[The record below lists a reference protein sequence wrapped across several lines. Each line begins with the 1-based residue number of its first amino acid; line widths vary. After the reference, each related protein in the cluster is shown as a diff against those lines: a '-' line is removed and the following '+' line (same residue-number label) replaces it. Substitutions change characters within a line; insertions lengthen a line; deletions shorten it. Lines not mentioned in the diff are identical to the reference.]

1 MLASWER
8 CRFFGAE
15 QGWALSLPM
24 EDILRST
31 LLEPM
36 DFDNVQL
43 WPSSVGFAFLVPA
56 DVSLGIWFFDFVAR
70 RALGLARVDDWAEPV
85 SHRVAFWGLV
95 VSLFGCLAWYIH
107 DGMSFAA
114 AFAVFVM
121 IL

>member
-1 MLASWER
+1 
-8 CRFFGAE
+8 
-15 QGWALSLPM
+15 M

-56 DVSLGIWFFDFVAR
+56 DVS
-70 RALGLARVDDWAEPV
+70 LGLARVDDWAEPV